1 MFEEAGKEAVTRR
14 PYRRVTLPGKVTL
27 PPATTLSGD
36 LDKAFRVED
45 QEATLTIR
53 QDEFFNT
60 TLQSCIVDQSSVTFV
75 LNVLQ

>member
-60 TLQSCIVDQSSVTFV
+60 TLQSCIVDKSSR
-75 LNVLQ
+75 LC

>member
-53 QDEFFNT
+53 QDEFLNT
-60 TLQSCIVDQSSVTFV
+60 NCRVV
-75 LNVLQ
+75 L